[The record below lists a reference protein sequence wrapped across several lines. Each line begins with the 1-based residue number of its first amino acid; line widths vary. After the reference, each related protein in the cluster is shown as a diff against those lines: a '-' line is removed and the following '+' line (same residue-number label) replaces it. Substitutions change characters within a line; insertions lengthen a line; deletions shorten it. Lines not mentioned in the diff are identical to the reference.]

1 MNILVIT
8 NQDTTLRF
16 REELILELKR
26 FSNVSVCT
34 YVNQERN
41 WLDRLNLIVYDL
53 YIYRRGKNPFRE
65 LRTVLSINQAI
76 KKSKPDIILSFTI
89 KPNLYSGLI
98 AKFKRIPIV
107 MTITGLGT
115 GIEEFSLLR
124 PLLLTAYRFVQ
135 SNQSIIVFQNSS
147 IQFLFEKKRVQPS
160 KQILVQ
166 GSGINLDR
174 FKYLDYPKNEEI
186 RFLFIGRILK
196 NKGIEELAEAFRGI
210 VTKYPKVHLDIVGP
224 MEGPYESLINH
235 LVSTGLVTYH
245 GYQADVR
252 SYIKNA
258 HVIVHPTYYEGMSN
272 VLLEASAMGR
282 PILASNVPG
291 CIETF
296 EEGITGYGFEPRNFN
311 SLLNALE
318 KYLQLSPNEREQ
330 MGKLG
335 RERTV
340 KLFNRDGVVQSYIDI
355 IQELGIKS

>member
-1 MNILVIT
+1 MDILIIT

-26 FSNVSVCT
+26 FSNVTICT
-34 YVNQERN
+34 YVNQELN
-41 WLDRLNLIVYDL
+41 WLDGLNLVVYDL
-53 YIYRRGKNPFRE
+53 DIHRRGKNPFRE
-65 LRTVLSINQAI
+65 FKTVLSVNQAI
-76 KKSKPDIILSFTI
+76 KKSNPDIILSFTI

-115 GIEEFSLLR
+115 GIEELSPLR

-135 SNQSIIVFQNSS
+135 SKHSIVVFQNSS
-147 IQFLFEKKRVQPS
+147 IQFLFKKKKIKPS

-174 FKYLDYPKNEEI
+174 FTYQQFPQNEEI

-196 NKGIEELAEAFRGI
+196 NKGIEELAEAYRELI
-210 VTKYPKVHLDIVGP
+210 IKYPKVHLDIVGL
-224 MEGPYESLINH
+224 MEGPYESLMEQ

-258 HVIVHPTYYEGMSN
+258 HAIVHPTYYEGMSN

-282 PILASNVPG
+282 PVLASNVPG
-291 CIETF
+291 CVETF
-296 EEGITGYGFEPRNFN
+296 EEGVTGFGFEPKN
-311 SLLNALE
+311 SSDLLSVLE
-318 KYLQLSPNEREQ
+318 RF
-330 MGKLG
+330 
-335 RERTV
+335 V
-340 KLFNRDGVVQSYIDI
+340 KLQYSVREAMGVKAREKMIQEFNRENVTAAYLNLVKNIYPN
-355 IQELGIKS
+355 K